1 MHLYQFQKEALDRSA
16 GRNRIAFFHEM
27 GTGKT
32 FTGSEKLYQLGAR
45 VNLVICQK
53 SKIGDWLKHFDKHYP
68 NMLACDCTKWKKT
81 DWAYLRKHPEMD
93 MFGNESHYRY
103 VLIINY
109 ELAWRRAELLQ
120 LHDFTLMLDESS
132 LIQNRKAKQSK
143 FILKLNFKNVILLSG
158 TPCSGKYENLW
169 TQAHLLG
176 WQISEEL
183 YQQQYVNWKLIQIGY
198 GYKAQFHKVVDKE
211 NPYKN
216 VERLKNKLRE
226 YGADFL
232 KTEECFDLPEQNFI
246 DIRVP
251 SEISLCPVSL
261 NYRKM
266 LRDGIVTLEDGT
278 ELVGST
284 TLTKRL
290 YLRMLCGIYNKNKL
304 EAFKELLESTNDRL
318 IVFYS
323 FTSELDRMIPIAEA
337 LEKPISIVN
346 GEEKNLD
353 AYEGASDSITF
364 VQYQAGA
371 KGLNLQKANK
381 IIFYSPTER
390 CEDYMQAL
398 KRIHRIG
405 QSQPCFYYRMMC
417 EGSIEERIYQA
428 LERGADYTDALFKED
443 FRC

>member
-1 MHLYQFQKEALDRSA
+1 M
-16 GRNRIAFFHEM
+16 
-27 GTGKT
+27 GKT
-32 FTGSEKLYQLGAR
+32 FVGSEKLYQLGAR

-53 SKIGDWLKHFDKHYP
+53 SKINDWIKHFEGHYYP
-68 NMLACDCTKWKKT
+68 DVFAYDCTRWKKNDWQALVKDPEFKWDSMKKWK
-81 DWAYLRKHPEMD
+81 H
-93 MFGNESHYRY
+93 H
-103 VLIINY
+103 VLVINY
-109 ELAWRRAELLQ
+109 ELAWRRKELLQ

-183 YQQQYVNWKLIQIGY
+183 YQQQYINWKLIQVGY
-198 GYKAQFHKVVDKE
+198 GYKAQFHKIVDKD

-216 VERLKNKLRE
+216 VERLKRKLRE

-232 KTEECFDLPEQNFI
+232 KTEECFDLPEQTFI
-246 DIRVP
+246 DVRVP
-251 SEISLCPVSL
+251 VS
-261 NYRKM
+261 NEYKRFIKDSVVAVDKTM
-266 LRDGIVTLEDGT
+266 
-278 ELVGST
+278 LVGSS

-290 YLRMLCGIYNKNKL
+290 YLRMLCGIYSDAKL
-304 EAFKELLESTNDRL
+304 EAFKELLESTNDRV

-323 FTSELDRMIPIAEA
+323 FTDE
-337 LEKPISIVN
+337 LEKLMSVAHQLQRLFSVVN
-346 GEEKNLD
+346 GQRHDLTF
-353 AYEGASDSITF
+353 YEDDDSSITF

-405 QSQPCFYYRMMC
+405 QENHCFYYRMMC
-417 EGSIEERIYQA
+417 EGSIEERIYHA
-428 LERGADYTDALFKED
+428 LERGADYTDQLFKED
-443 FRC
+443 YGC